1 MADEPMTL
9 NELFDELKDELEH
22 SPRSVFSSKRSV
34 DAEII
39 LEILADIKKALP
51 DEIQEARKV
60 IAERERII
68 SAAREEAAAII
79 ASAED
84 ELQTRISET
93 EVARE
98 AEIKAKEL
106 QELAQ
111 KNSKEIVM
119 GAREYADDILQELEN
134 YFADYLKMIR
144 KNRMELSGKRKD

>member
-1 MADEPMTL
+1 LD
-9 NELFDELKDELEH
+9 ELFDELKEEIEN
-22 SPRSVFSSKRSV
+22 SPRSVFSNKRSV
-34 DAEII
+34 DVDIVAEII
-39 LEILADIKKALP
+39 ADIRKALP
-51 DEIQEARKV
+51 KEIQEAQKV
-60 IAERERII
+60 LAEKEHIL
-68 SAAREEAAAII
+68 AAAKDEASAIV

-106 QELAQ
+106 KELAQ
-111 KNSKEIVM
+111 CNAKEIVV

-144 KNRMELSGKRKD
+144 KNRMELAGKRKD